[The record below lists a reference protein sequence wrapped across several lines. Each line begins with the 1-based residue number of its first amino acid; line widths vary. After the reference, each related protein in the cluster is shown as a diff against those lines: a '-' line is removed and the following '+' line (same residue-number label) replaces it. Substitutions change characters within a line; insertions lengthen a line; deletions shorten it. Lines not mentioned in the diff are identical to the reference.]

1 MTSSSY
7 ILLFIIGTI
16 AGSFGNALIY
26 RLPRGLE
33 FVKGRSFCPNCGK
46 NIVWYGLVPLISYI
60 FLKGRC
66 LNCKEKIS
74 LRYPLVETL
83 SGLIFLFTPIYL
95 SGLGSGGQVISG
107 LYYSIVLW
115 ALLLLSVIDFE
126 HFILPDGIMIFVVAI
141 SLVYIFGLINLLSI
155 SDPIQASIGFS
166 GRIWG
171 VLILGGVLS
180 LIWLMSG
187 GRALGLG
194 DAKLISLLTLIFGF
208 MGGLVIFFIA
218 FAAGSVV
225 GLALIAFKR
234 AHRKSKMALGTF
246 LSSAASVYFFLW
258 NPINNY
264 IGNLFLRAFT

>member
-1 MTSSSY
+1 M
-7 ILLFIIGTI
+7 
-16 AGSFGNALIY
+16 
-26 RLPRGLE
+26 
-33 FVKGRSFCPNCGK
+33 
-46 NIVWYGLVPLISYI
+46 
-60 FLKGRC
+60 
-66 LNCKEKIS
+66 
-74 LRYPLVETL
+74 
-83 SGLIFLFTPIYL
+83 
-95 SGLGSGGQVISG
+95 ISG